1 MDSSCSVCNEM
12 CIMVEKCVLH
22 NYSLLQVGPFNA
34 QKLATCFHR
43 LSTMYVCNR
52 IRFIKYSIYN
62 PTVYIIFMK

>member
-34 QKLATCFHR
+34 QKLATCFID
-43 LSTMYVCNR
+43 LVQCMCVTEFVL
-52 IRFIKYSIYN
+52 
-62 PTVYIIFMK
+62 